1 MEDLNYR
8 RESKQ
13 PLAYPSAGSTFK
25 RPPGYFAG
33 TLIEQ
38 TGLKG
43 LTVGGA
49 QVSQKHAGFIINIG
63 NATAQ
68 DVQQLITA
76 VQKRVSTK
84 HGVQLF
90 PELRIIGEP

>member
-1 MEDLNYR
+1 MTLQPGDKDAIKARMDELTEK

-13 PLAYPSAGSTFK
+13 PLEYASAGSTFK

-43 LTVGGA
+43 LSVGDA
-49 QVSQKHAGFIINIG
+49 QVH
-63 NATAQ
+63 
-68 DVQQLITA
+68 LISMLA
-76 VQKRVSTK
+76 LLSTLAMLK
-84 HGVQLF
+84 S
-90 PELRIIGEP
+90 